1 MSKKTGAAILFLLIV
16 IFWTVLSFK
25 VDLTIVIIGVLVSFM
40 VVMFNYDLIFN
51 QSEVSKLTFNLIK
64 HLITLFFVLIYNI
77 AKSNVEVAKI
87 VLSKDM
93 PIDPGFVTIAN
104 PLDKELNQA
113 LFANAITLTPGTLTV
128 DMDHDKIVVHGLVKE
143 HVRALDK
150 SPLENAFIA
159 LEAKKDHD

>member
-1 MSKKTGAAILFLLIV
+1 MSKKTGATILFLLIV
-16 IFWTVLSFK
+16 IFWIVLSFK
-25 VDLTIVIIGVLVSFM
+25 VDLTIVIIGGLVSLLI
-40 VVMFNYDLIFN
+40 VMFNYDLIFN

-64 HLITLFFVLIYNI
+64 HLITLFFVLIFNI

-93 PIDPGFVTIAN
+93 PIDPGFVTIKN

-128 DMDHDKIVVHGLVKE
+128 DMNHDEIVVHGLVKE

-159 LEAKKDHD
+159 LEDERHD

>member
-1 MSKKTGAAILFLLIV
+1 VILFILIV
-16 IFWTVLSFK
+16 IFWIVLSFK
-25 VDLTIVIIGVLVSFM
+25 IDLTIVIIGVLVSLM

-64 HLITLFFVLIYNI
+64 HLVTLFFVLIYNI

-93 PIDPGFVTIAN
+93 PIDPGFVTIKN

-128 DMDHDKIVVHGLVKE
+128 DMDHDEIVVHGLVKE

-159 LEAKKDHD
+159 LEDDCHD